1 MWTHPGD
8 AALMDVVEG
17 SASERVRGHVAGCAQ
32 CRQRTDDVRAT
43 LGWTQQAAVP
53 EPAPAYWDVL
63 RRRVAL
69 GIDQAPAPRRSGRLW
84 TAAGLAAAAVV
95 AVITVVPASRV
106 PAPPTSV
113 APAAV
118 LPAWSALPA
127 AEDDAGLAILE
138 HAAPTAVAA
147 APALECADVA
157 ECVASLSDDESR
169 ALADALRAQLRPGD
183 RL

>member
-17 SASERVRGHVAGCAQ
+17 TASDRLRGHVAGCEQ
-32 CRQRTDDVRAT
+32 CRRRTDDVRAT
-43 LGWTQQAAVP
+43 LGWTSRAAVP
-53 EPAPAYWDVL
+53 EPAPAYWDVF

-69 GIDQAPAPRRSGRLW
+69 GIDEQPRPRRAGRLW
-84 TAAGLAAAAVV
+84 TAAAVVAAAVV
-95 AVITVVPASRV
+95 TLVALVPASRV
-106 PAPPTSV
+106 PGPSPSA

-118 LPAWSALPA
+118 LPAWSALPP

-147 APALECADVA
+147 SPVLECADVA

-169 ALADALRAQLRPGD
+169 ALADALRAQLRPGET
-183 RL
+183 L